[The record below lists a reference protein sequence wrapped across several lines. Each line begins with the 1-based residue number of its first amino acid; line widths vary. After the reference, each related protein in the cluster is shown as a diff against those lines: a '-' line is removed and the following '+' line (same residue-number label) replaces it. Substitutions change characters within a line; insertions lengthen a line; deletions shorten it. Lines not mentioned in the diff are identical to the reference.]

1 MYFCA
6 VKILKKTYRFLVYCN
21 LINLESKFMAKQ
33 IQNIAV
39 MTSGGDAPGM
49 NAAIRAVVRTA
60 VFYKLDPFGIY
71 RGYQGLIE
79 GDIERFSARRVSN
92 IINRGGTI
100 LKTARSEEFR
110 TVEGRKKAYEQLVK
124 NNIDALVVI
133 GGDGSFTGAEIFS
146 EEFNFPVIG
155 IPGTIDN
162 DIYGTDFTIG
172 FDTASNTATDAID
185 KIRDT
190 ASSHN
195 RLFFIEVMGRN
206 AGFLALYSGIAGGA
220 EEILIPEEN
229 IGIDKLIES
238 LRRSKRAGKTSSI
251 VVVAEGDKTGKNVF
265 ELAKYVDENLQEYE
279 SRVVIVG
286 HIQRGGSPTTFDRVL
301 ASRLGVRA
309 VEALLDGRSRVMVG
323 YKNNEVTYT
332 TLKDAISLNRTI
344 NKELL
349 NISDILTT

>member
-1 MYFCA
+1 M
-6 VKILKKTYRFLVYCN
+6 K
-21 LINLESKFMAKQ
+21 KQ

-49 NAAIRAVVRTA
+49 NAAIRAVIRTA
-60 VFYKLDPFGIY
+60 VFYKLDPYGIY
-71 RGYQGLIE
+71 RGYEGLIE
-79 GDIERFSARRVSN
+79 GDIERFTARKVSN

-100 LKTARSEEFR
+100 LKTARSEEFK
-110 TVEGRKKAYEQLVK
+110 TVEGRKKAYEELKK
-124 NNIDALVVI
+124 NNIDALIVI
-133 GGDGSFTGAEIFS
+133 GGDGSFTGAKIFS
-146 EEFNFPVIG
+146 DEFDIPVVG

-162 DIYGTDFTIG
+162 DIFGTDYTIG

-229 IGIDKLIES
+229 IGIDKLVES

-265 ELAKYVDENLQEYE
+265 ELAKYVDDNLKEYE

-301 ASRLGVRA
+301 ASRLGVKA
-309 VEALLDGRSRVMVG
+309 VEAVLDGQNQIMVG
-323 YKNNEVTYT
+323 IKNNKVAYT
-332 TLKDAISLNRTI
+332 PFKDAVSLIRTI

>member
-1 MYFCA
+1 M
-6 VKILKKTYRFLVYCN
+6 
-21 LINLESKFMAKQ
+21 SKQ
-33 IQNIAV
+33 IQNIGI
-39 MTSGGDAPGM
+39 MTSGGDSPGM

-60 VFYKLDPFGIY
+60 VFYKMDPYGIY

-79 GDIERFSARRVSN
+79 GDIERFTARKVSN

-100 LKTARSEEFR
+100 LKTARSQEFR
-110 TVEGRKKAYEQLVK
+110 TVEGRKKAYEQLK
-124 NNIDALVVI
+124 KHHIDALVVI
-133 GGDGSFTGAEIFS
+133 GGDGSFTGAQVFS

-155 IPGTIDN
+155 IPATIDN
-162 DIYGTDFTIG
+162 DIFGTDFSIG
-172 FDTASNTATDAID
+172 FDTASNTATEAID

-190 ASSHN
+190 ASSHD

-229 IGIDKLIES
+229 IGIDKLVES

-265 ELAKYVDENLQEYE
+265 ELAKYVDENLKEYE

-301 ASRLGVRA
+301 ASRLGVKA
-309 VEALLDGRSRVMVG
+309 VEILLDGQKNLMVG
-323 YKNNEVTYT
+323 YKNNKVEVTS
-332 TLKDAISLNRTI
+332 LKDAINLKREI
-344 NKELL
+344 NNELL
-349 NISDILTT
+349 YIVDILTT